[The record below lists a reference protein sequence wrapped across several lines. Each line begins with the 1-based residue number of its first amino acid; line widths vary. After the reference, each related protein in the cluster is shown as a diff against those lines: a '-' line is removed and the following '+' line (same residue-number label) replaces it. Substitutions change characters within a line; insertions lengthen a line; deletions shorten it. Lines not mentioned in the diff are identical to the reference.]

1 MKGDQLAL
9 PVQLSQTPS
18 FETFFPG
25 PNAGVV
31 EALRQFAL
39 NAVPEA
45 IWLYGAQ
52 ATGKTH
58 LLRATVALA
67 GESAVEIPLGHAR
80 LGDLAAVAQ
89 TPLLAL
95 DGFEAVAADPAW
107 SLDLL
112 RLIDLRRGQRLPL
125 LISANAPPARVGCGL
140 PDLLTRLG
148 AMALLGLKPLRE
160 TDRREL
166 LRLHAGA
173 RGLELPEDA
182 AAWLLVHLRRDAGT
196 LIAALEELDRA
207 TLSAK
212 RRPTLPFVQQVLG
225 PRVQPSLALE
235 NGRTSSD

>member
-1 MKGDQLAL
+1 MRGSQLAL

-25 PNAGVV
+25 PNAAVV
-31 EALRQFAL
+31 EALRQFATR
-39 NAVPEA
+39 AVPSA
-45 IWLYGAQ
+45 IWLYGAP

-58 LLRATVALA
+58 LLRAARALA
-67 GESAVEIPLGHAR
+67 GETAVELPLRTAR
-80 LGDLAAVAQ
+80 PGDLAGIAQ
-89 TPLLAL
+89 APWLAL
-95 DGFEAVAADPAW
+95 DGFEAIAADPCWAM
-107 SLDLL
+107 DLL
-112 RLIDLRRGQRLPL
+112 RLIDLRRAQHLPL
-125 LISANAPPARVGCGL
+125 LITANAPPARLGIVL

-160 TDRREL
+160 DDRREL
-166 LRLHAGA
+166 LKLHAEA
-173 RGLELPEDA
+173 RGLDLPDDA

-225 PRVQPSLALE
+225 PLVQPSLALE
-235 NGRTSSD
+235 NARTSSG

>member
-31 EALRQFAL
+31 DTLRRFA
-39 NAVPEA
+39 AHATPTA
-45 IWLYGAQ
+45 ICLYGAH

-58 LLRATVALA
+58 LLRATLA
-67 GESAVEIPLGHAR
+67 AAGVGAVELPLANAR

-89 TPLLAL
+89 APLLAL
-95 DGFEAVAADPAW
+95 DGFEVVAADPSW

-112 RLIDLRRGQRLPL
+112 RLIDLRRARNLPL
-125 LISANAPPARVGCGL
+125 LVAAGAAPSRLGALL

-160 TDRREL
+160 TDRRAL
-166 LRLHAGA
+166 LRLHAQA

-182 AAWLLVHLRRDAGT
+182 TSWLLVHLRRDAGT

-212 RRPTLPFVQQVLG
+212 RRPTLPFVQQILG
-225 PRVQPSLALE
+225 PQIQPSLALE
-235 NGRTSSD
+235 NGRTSSG